1 MITEKYQEGL
11 TASILYNKPNLLKN
25 KEKAKQ
31 TNTVNYC
38 CCILDKVYS
47 TFTTPTL
54 KRPS

>member
-31 TNTVNYC
+31 T
-38 CCILDKVYS
+38 IL
-47 TFTTPTL
+47 
-54 KRPS
+54 